1 MMESDMPNDPYIEQD
16 LIVYF
21 LTPLRQKY
29 SAQIKSHH
37 LRKEIIA
44 SRTTNSLVDWAWNT
58 FVVEFME
65 EAGKS
70 AVDIIRAH
78 TIAREVFDL
87 RNFWTE
93 VEALDN
99 KVPGFY
105 SN

>member
-1 MMESDMPNDPYIEQD
+1 MASDMPNDPYIEQD

-44 SRTTNSLVDWAWNT
+44 SRTTNSLVDWAGNT
-58 FVVEFME
+58 FIVELME
-65 EAGKS
+65 ETGKS
-70 AVDIIRAH
+70 AVDIIRDH

-87 RNFWTE
+87 RGSWAE